1 MNGNNKAGF
10 AKKTVVVL
18 AVVALVLGGVFSGR
32 WLYFRLTH
40 VSTEAAYVKADMAEV
55 APEVAGRVAEVLV
68 EEGQRVEQGAL
79 LVRLERDNLTAGKE
93 QAEAAVRQLAER
105 VQRQEAML
113 SRTRKTVEASQAAAQ
128 AGVEAARAQVQK
140 ARAQLEYM
148 EAQEARLEAL
158 LREEAVPKSRY
169 DEVHAGAEAARADLR
184 AALEALHLAE
194 AKLKEAQASQLAVA
208 EAEAGLA
215 EARSGLEQAK
225 AALAQA
231 QWAEARAEIRAPLSG
246 VVARIFLRPGDFAAP
261 GRPVLA
267 MYDPASRYVE
277 ARFEETKVRHLRVGQ
292 EAQITVDAVP
302 GKKLSGTIRRITPA
316 AAQEFALIP
325 RDVTA
330 GEFTKVTQ
338 RVPVELTISDLENHP
353 EVVPGLSV
361 VVSVRKQR

>member
-10 AKKTVVVL
+10 SRRVTVALGVVVL
-18 AVVALVLGGVFSGR
+18 LLGGFFSGR

-40 VSTEAAYVKADMAEV
+40 VSTEAAYVKANMAEV
-55 APEVAGRVAEVLV
+55 APEVPGRVHEVLV
-68 EEGQRVEQGAL
+68 EEGQHVQQGEL

-93 QAEAAVRQLAER
+93 QAEAAVRQLEDR
-105 VQRQEAML
+105 VRRQEAL
-113 SRTRKTVEASQAAAQ
+113 LLRTSKTVEASRAAAQ

-140 ARAQLEYM
+140 ARAQLEYL
-148 EAQEARLEAL
+148 ETQEARLQAL
-158 LREEAVPKSRY
+158 LREAAIPKSRY
-169 DEVHAGAEAARADLR
+169 DEVHAGAEAARADLQ
-184 AALEALHLAE
+184 AALEASHLAE
-194 AKLKEAQASQLAVA
+194 ARLKEAEAGRWAVA

-215 EARSGLEQAK
+215 EARSGLEQAR

-231 QWAEARAEIRAPLSG
+231 QWAEGRAEIRAPVSG

-267 MYDPASRYVE
+267 MYDPATRYVE
-277 ARFEETKVRHLRVGQ
+277 ARFEETKVRYLQVGQ
-292 EAQITVDAVP
+292 EAQITVDAIP
-302 GKKLSGTIRRITPA
+302 GKKLSATIRRITPA

-338 RVPVELTISDLENHP
+338 RVPVELTIKDLENHP

-361 VVSVRKQR
+361 VVSVSKKR

>member
-1 MNGNNKAGF
+1 MNGNNKGNF
-10 AKKTVVVL
+10 SRRVTVFLGAVVL
-18 AVVALVLGGVFSGR
+18 LVGAVFSGR
-32 WLYFRLTH
+32 WLYFRFTH
-40 VSTEAAYVKADMAEV
+40 VSTEAAYVKANMAEV
-55 APEVAGRVAEVLV
+55 APEVPGRVEEVLV
-68 EEGQRVEQGAL
+68 EEGQHVKQGEL

-93 QAEAAVRQLAER
+93 QAEAAVRQLEDR
-105 VQRQEAML
+105 VRRQEAL
-113 SRTRKTVEASQAAAQ
+113 LLRTRKTVEAAEAAAQ

-148 EAQEARLEAL
+148 ETQEVRLEAL
-158 LREEAVPKSRY
+158 LREAAVPKSRF

-184 AALEALHLAE
+184 AALEALRLSE
-194 AKLKEAQASQLAVA
+194 ARLKEAQAGRLAVA

-231 QWAEARAEIRAPLSG
+231 LWAEGRAEIRAPVSG

-277 ARFEETKVRHLRVGQ
+277 ARFEETKVGHLRVGQ
-292 EAQITVDAVP
+292 GAQITVDALP
-302 GKKLSGTIRRITPA
+302 RKKLSGTIRRITPA

-338 RVPVELTISDLENHP
+338 RVPVELTIEDLENHP

-361 VVSVRKQR
+361 VVSVRKKR

>member
-1 MNGNNKAGF
+1 MNENNQSSF
-10 AKKTVVVL
+10 WQKTVVVL
-18 AVVALVLGGVFSGR
+18 AVMALAAGAVFSGR
-32 WLYFRLTH
+32 WLYFRFTH

-68 EEGQRVEQGAL
+68 EGGQHVQQGEL
-79 LVRLERDNLTAGKE
+79 LVRLERDNLTAGRA
-93 QAEAAVRQLAER
+93 QAEAAVRQLEDR
-105 VQRQEAML
+105 VRRQEALL

-140 ARAQLEYM
+140 ARAQLEYL
-148 EAQEARLEAL
+148 EVQEARLQAL
-158 LREEAVPKSRY
+158 LQEAAVPKSRY

-184 AALEALHLAE
+184 AALEALHLAD
-194 AKLKEAQASQLAVA
+194 AKLKEAHAGQLAVA

-231 QWAEARAEIRAPLSG
+231 QWAEGRAEIRAPITG

-267 MYDPASRYVE
+267 MYDPATRYVE
-277 ARFEETKVRHLRVGQ
+277 ARFEETKVRHLQVGQ
-292 EAQITVDAVP
+292 KAQITVDAVP
-302 GKKLSGTIRRITPA
+302 GKKLSGTIRRVTPA

-338 RVPVELTISDLENHP
+338 RVPVELTIEGLDAHP

>member
-1 MNGNNKAGF
+1 MNTNH
-10 AKKTVVVL
+10 KTSFGQRAILSIGLVV
-18 AVVALVLGGVFSGR
+18 LVLGGVLSAR

-68 EEGQRVEQGAL
+68 QEGQHVEQGAI

-93 QAEAAVRQLAER
+93 QAEAAVRQLADR
-105 VQRQEAML
+105 VRRQEALL
-113 SRTRKTVEASQAAAQ
+113 SRTRRTVEASQAAAQ
-128 AGVEAARAQVQK
+128 AAVEAARAQVAK
-140 ARAQLEYM
+140 ARAHLEYM
-148 EAQEARLEAL
+148 EAQEARLGAL
-158 LREEAVPKSRY
+158 LRDAAVPKSRY

-184 AALEALHLAE
+184 AAQEALHLAE
-194 AKLKEAQASQLAVA
+194 AKLKEAQAGQWAVA

-215 EARSGLEQAK
+215 EARSGLDQAK

-231 QWAEARAEIRAPLSG
+231 QWAEGRAEVRAPISG

-267 MYDPASRYVE
+267 MYDPATRYVE
-277 ARFEETKVRHLRVGQ
+277 ARFEETKVRHLQVGQ
-292 EAQITVDAVP
+292 EAQVTVDAVP
-302 GKKLSGTIRRITPA
+302 GMKLSGVIRRITPA

-338 RVPVELTISDLENHP
+338 RVPVELTIRDLQTLP
-353 EVVPGLSV
+353 QVVPGLSV